1 MQTNEIIKVEHL
13 VIDFGGF
20 KAVNDISFTVNRG
33 EIFGFLGANGAGK
46 TTTIRTLCGLLNP
59 SSGKVYV
66 DGKDVSASTEVLKK
80 NIGYM
85 SQKFTLY
92 PDLTVMENMEFAGS
106 LYRMGS
112 SAVQKRS
119 KELFSFIG
127 LEKIPSGP
135 VRDLSGGTR
144 QILSLAAA
152 LIHDP
157 ELIFLDEPTAGTS
170 PKTRLDFW
178 NLIKR
183 LAEQDKTI
191 FVTTH
196 YMDEAENCGRIV
208 LMERG
213 RIVAMDSPDGLKKRY
228 FPEPIIEISFL
239 RENLQQK
246 IHDEIK
252 AKGLGTPSIFGSGLR
267 IISSNKEELQNWLAE
282 RQDILKYKA
291 VPPSLEDVFLKAIS
305 HAEHHN

>member
-66 DGKDVSASTEVLKK
+66 DGKDVSSSTEMLK
-80 NIGYM
+80 NRIGYM

-106 LYRMGS
+106 LYRMGRA
-112 SAVQKRS
+112 AVKKRS
-119 KELFSFIG
+119 AELFHFIG
-127 LEKIPSGP
+127 LEDLPSGP
-135 VRDLSGGTR
+135 VKNLSGGTR

-183 LAEQDKTI
+183 LAVQGKTI

-213 RIVAMDSPDGLKKRY
+213 KIIAIDSPDGLKSRY
-228 FPEPIIEISFL
+228 FPCPIMEISFL
-239 RENLQQK
+239 NVNMQQAAY
-246 IHDEIK
+246 DEIA

-267 IISSNKEELQNWLAE
+267 IIPSNKEELQKWLAD

>member
-20 KAVNDISFTVNRG
+20 KAVDDISFAVNRG

-66 DGKDVSASTEVLKK
+66 DGKDVSSSTEMLK
-80 NIGYM
+80 NRIGYM

-106 LYRMGS
+106 LYRMGRT
-112 SAVQKRS
+112 AVQKRS
-119 KELFSFIG
+119 GEIFRFIG
-127 LEKIPSGP
+127 LEDLPAGP
-135 VRDLSGGTR
+135 VKNMSGGTR

-170 PKTRLDFW
+170 PKTRREFW

-183 LAEQDKTI
+183 LAAQGKTI

-213 RIVAMDSPDGLKKRY
+213 KIIAMDSPNGLKNRY
-228 FPEPIIEISFL
+228 FPCPIIEISFL
-239 RENLQQK
+239 NVNMQQAVY
-246 IHDEIK
+246 DEIA

-267 IISSNKEELQNWLAE
+267 VISSNKEELKKWLAD

>member
-1 MQTNEIIKVEHL
+1 MTDEIIKVEHL

-20 KAVNDISFTVNRG
+20 KAVNDISFAVNRG

-66 DGKDVSASTEVLKK
+66 NDKDVSASTEALKK

-92 PDLTVMENMEFAGS
+92 PDLNVMENMEFAGS
-106 LYRMGS
+106 LYRMS
-112 SAVQKRS
+112 RPAVRKRS
-119 KELFSFIG
+119 GELFRFIG
-127 LEKIPSGP
+127 LENVPLGP
-135 VRDLSGGTR
+135 VKNLSGGTR

-170 PKTRLDFW
+170 PKTRIDFW
-178 NLIKR
+178 DLIRR
-183 LAEQDKTI
+183 LAGQGKTI

-213 RIVAMDSPDGLKKRY
+213 KIIAMDSPDGLKRRY
-228 FPEPIIEISFL
+228 FPEPMIEISFL
-239 RENLQQK
+239 KENIQQSVF
-246 IHDEIK
+246 DEIK
-252 AKGLGTPSIFGSGLR
+252 AKGLGNPSIFGSSLR
-267 IISSNKEELQNWLAE
+267 IIPSKKEELQNWLAE
-282 RQDILKYKA
+282 RKDALIFRE

-305 HAEHHN
+305 SAENRSN